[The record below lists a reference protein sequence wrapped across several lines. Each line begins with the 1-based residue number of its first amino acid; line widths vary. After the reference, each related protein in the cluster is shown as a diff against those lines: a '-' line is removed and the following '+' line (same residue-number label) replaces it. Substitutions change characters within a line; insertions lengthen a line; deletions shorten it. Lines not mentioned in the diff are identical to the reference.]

1 VADHEAFA
9 GTRPISWP
17 LATLGAVFFLGLM
30 FAFFLAIPS
39 LFATSDPAQF
49 TKIITIAYVV
59 MLFGV
64 VAWLVAAWQND
75 GQAKQRP
82 LSHRVSVFGRP
93 MRQGPGFASFA
104 EKATPAPQHQPTR
117 AKNAD
122 VETVENASSFGRP
135 TRKRS
140 R

>member
-9 GTRPISWP
+9 GIRPISWP
-17 LATLGAVFFLGLM
+17 LATLGAAVFLGLM
-30 FAFFLAIPS
+30 FAFFLAIPN
-39 LFATSDPAQF
+39 LFVTSDPAPF

-59 MLFGV
+59 VLFGV
-64 VAWLVAAWQND
+64 VAWLVAAWQNH
-75 GQAKQRP
+75 GQAEQRP

-104 EKATPAPQHQPTR
+104 EKATPAPQQQPTR

-122 VETVENASSFGRP
+122 VEPVESASSFGRP
-135 TRKRS
+135 MKKRS

>member
-9 GTRPISWP
+9 GIRPISWP
-17 LATLGAVFFLGLM
+17 LATLGAAVFLGLM
-30 FAFFLAIPS
+30 FAFFLAIPN
-39 LFATSDPAQF
+39 LFVTSGPAPF

-59 MLFGV
+59 VLFGV
-64 VAWLVAAWQND
+64 VAWLVAAWQNH
-75 GQAKQRP
+75 GQAEQRP
-82 LSHRVSVFGRP
+82 LSHKVSVFGRP

-104 EKATPAPQHQPTR
+104 EKATPTPQQQPTR

-122 VETVENASSFGRP
+122 VEPVESASSFGRP
-135 TRKRS
+135 MKKRS